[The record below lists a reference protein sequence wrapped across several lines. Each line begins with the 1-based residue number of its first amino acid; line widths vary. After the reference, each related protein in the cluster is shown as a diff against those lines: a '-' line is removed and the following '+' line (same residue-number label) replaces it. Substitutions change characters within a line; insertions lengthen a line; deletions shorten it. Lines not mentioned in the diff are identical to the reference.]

1 MDGEE
6 RLARDHH
13 VEAQP
18 IGLTNGLV
26 AMHKGK
32 EESKNDSILLV

>member
-1 MDGEE
+1 MYGEK

-13 VEAQP
+13 FEVEP
-18 IGLTNGLV
+18 IGLTDGFV

-32 EESKNDSILLV
+32 EESKNDSTPLV